1 MLYEQIRHA
10 EVIRKMYRMRHLM
23 GQKKP
28 PDMGTRLGY
37 PKYSKQFYRIKS
49 KLREAGIISSRGT
62 FVESLPNMHV
72 VVMPLR
78 VDRRQISVLGNR
90 VPYFLFLALVADS
103 PRRGADL
110 ARECR
115 VSAKA
120 ARDALKRMVG
130 AGIAR
135 VDNGVAGAVEDSP
148 AYAWLA
154 GYLAAARSWM
164 DVSGDTSVLF
174 NAVPSYVGGPHARHL
189 LDYEPG
195 SPMGSAEMKI
205 FTYKP
210 FLGLMESIVRE
221 SLHFG
226 SRSRRVSV
234 GLAGDDSPQWIG
246 GIPYLKDASGADGR

>member
-1 MLYEQIRHA
+1 MLYEQIRYA
-10 EVIRKMYRMRHLM
+10 EVIRKMYRMRHLLS
-23 GQKKP
+23 QKKP

-49 KLREAGIISSRGT
+49 KFREEGIIGSGGT

-78 VDRRQISVLGNR
+78 VDMRQIGVLGNR
-90 VPYFLFLALVADS
+90 VPYVLFLALVVDS

-120 ARDALKRMVG
+120 ARDALRRMAG
-130 AGIAR
+130 AGIVR
-135 VDNGVAGAVEDSP
+135 TGGGVAAAVEDSP

-174 NAVPSYVGGPHARHL
+174 NTVPSYVGGPYARHL

-195 SPMGSAEMKI
+195 APMGSAEMKI

-221 SLHFG
+221 SLYFG

-234 GLAGDDSPQWIG
+234 GLAGDDPTRRVG
-246 GIPYLKDASGADGR
+246 GIPYLKDAGGADGR

>member
-10 EVIRKMYRMRHLM
+10 DTIRKMYRMRHLLS
-23 GQKKP
+23 QKKP

-49 KLREAGIISSRGT
+49 KLKQEGIIGSRGT

-72 VVMPLR
+72 VTMPLH
-78 VDRRQISVLGNR
+78 VDRHQIGVLGNR
-90 VPYFLFLALVADS
+90 VPYVLFLALVVDP
-103 PRRGADL
+103 PRRGAYL

-115 VSAKA
+115 LSAKA
-120 ARDALKRMVG
+120 VRDALRRMESVG
-130 AGIAR
+130 IVRMSG
-135 VDNGVAGAVEDSP
+135 GVAIAVEDSP
-148 AYAWLA
+148 AQAWLTR
-154 GYLAAARSWM
+154 YLAAARSWM

-174 NAVPSYVGGPHARHL
+174 NTVPSYVGGPHARHL
-189 LDYEPG
+189 ADYEPG
-195 SPMGSAEMKI
+195 TPMGSAEMKI

-221 SLHFG
+221 SLHFE

-234 GLAGDDSPQWIG
+234 GLAGGDRPQRMG
-246 GIPYLKDASGADGR
+246 GISYLKDADGADG